1 MTMRGGKQMAKDDQT
16 VVEGRLEIDGE
27 ICYYLMSVGTTD
39 LYKATSG
46 TEYVVN
52 DNLGAIPLG
61 KLLRWRGANLT
72 MKATRQA

>member
-1 MTMRGGKQMAKDDQT
+1 MANNDQT
-16 VVEGRLEIDGE
+16 VVKGRLEIDGE
-27 ICYYLMSVGTTD
+27 VCYYMMSVGTTD

-61 KLLRWRGANLT
+61 NLLRWRSTNST
-72 MKATRQA
+72 MKVKRQD

>member
-1 MTMRGGKQMAKDDQT
+1 MTNDDQT
-16 VVEGRLEIDGE
+16 MVEGHLEIDGE
-27 ICYYLMSVGTTD
+27 VCYYMMSVGTTD
-39 LYKATSG
+39 LYKAASG

-72 MKATRQA
+72 MKTKRQAG